1 MIRNVII
8 VMVYLAIGTAS
19 AILASAYSGDE
30 LREEVIGAIVFAWP
44 VIAFLL
50 TFLRFSAWLAE
61 TVNEIGRMIRE
72 EDDDD

>member
-44 VIAFLL
+44 VIGFLL
-50 TFLRFSAWLAE
+50 VFLRFSVWLAE